1 VHKNFDKSKDVPEWY
16 QASDYAQKKNFT
28 MELGSYEG
36 IYTGDYDEKNECISG
51 FGIYQDT
58 TEGYRFEGYWKNN

>member
-1 VHKNFDKSKDVPEWY
+1 
-16 QASDYAQKKNFT
+16 